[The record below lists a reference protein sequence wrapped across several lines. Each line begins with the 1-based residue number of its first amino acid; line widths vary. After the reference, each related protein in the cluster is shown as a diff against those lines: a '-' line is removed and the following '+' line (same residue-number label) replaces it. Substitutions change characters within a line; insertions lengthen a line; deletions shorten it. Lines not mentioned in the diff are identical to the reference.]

1 MFRILTSSWLHSEV
15 VNIEFVL
22 DTLPLSRRESA
33 QVGAPSI
40 LFLKTGLECA
50 QDKTLLRRQHM
61 ILLRGQHILLLRGQ
75 DTFKKHMILTYYF

>member
-40 LFLKTGLECA
+40 LFLKTGLERA
-50 QDKTLLRRQHM
+50 QDRTFLRYS
-61 ILLRGQHILLLRGQ
+61 LRGQHILLLRVQ